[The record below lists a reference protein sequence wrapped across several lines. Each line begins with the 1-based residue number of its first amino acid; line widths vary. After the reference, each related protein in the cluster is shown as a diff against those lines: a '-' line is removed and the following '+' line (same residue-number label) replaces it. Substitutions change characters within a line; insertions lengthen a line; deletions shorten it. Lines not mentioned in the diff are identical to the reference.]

1 MLLEVLTILAVNFAL
16 CVAGF
21 VALWLVG
28 SAIRD
33 VSFIDSVWALGMGGV
48 ALATWAQVGG
58 AEPRQLLLVGLC
70 LAWSLRLGL
79 HLLWRWRSHGPD
91 RRYVRMMEKAKAE
104 RGWGY
109 AQASLRLVFLLQA
122 PLMWVVALPVQL
134 GQIGSQDAPIG
145 PLAWVGAAIALVG
158 IGFETLGDAQITRF
172 KADPANAGKVL
183 AVGLWRYTRH
193 PNYFGD
199 IVTWIGL
206 YLVALG
212 APLGAWALPGPLLL
226 IFLLTRFSG
235 GITYERRLTKTR
247 PGYDDY
253 QRRTSALIPWPPKPP
268 KPPKPVELAEPTQG
282 A

>member
-1 MLLEVLTILAVNFAL
+1 MSLLLSEIGAVLAINFGL

-33 VSFIDSVWALGMGGV
+33 VSFIDSVWALGMGGL
-48 ALATWAQVGG
+48 AAATWLQVRSHG
-58 AEPRQLLLVGLC
+58 PDQMLLAGLC
-70 LAWSLRLGL
+70 VVWALRLGL
-79 HLLWRWRSHGPD
+79 HLLIRWRSHGPD

-104 RGWGY
+104 RGWSY

-122 PLMWVVALPVQL
+122 PLMWTVALPVQL
-134 GQIGSQDAPIG
+134 GQMTDAPARIG
-145 PLAWVGAAIALVG
+145 PLGWIGAAVAVFG

-172 KADPANAGKVL
+172 KADPANAGQVL
-183 AVGLWRYTRH
+183 DRGLWRYTRH

-199 IVTWIGL
+199 ICAWVGI
-206 YLVALG
+206 YLVAAETG
-212 APLGAWALPGPLLL
+212 IGAWALPGPLLL
-226 IFLLTRFSG
+226 IFLLTRWSG
-235 GITYERRLTKTR
+235 GVTYERRLTKTR

-253 QRRTSALIPWPPKPP
+253 QRRTSALIPWPPKPAAP
-268 KPPKPVELAEPTQG
+268 AELG